1 MNAVL
6 RRFLI
11 FILCLSL
18 FMPVLVRAETDG
30 EAEPSETA
38 SPVSQT
44 QPLPL
49 AEDISG
55 PSCIS
60 DYEGFPSPGFLFDG
74 QQAWGGKSTQPYPS
88 ITITYEQGIGSLYF
102 IYHDI
107 PGTYTLTNNDTGA
120 VQICG
125 AENYLHDFLDLTVL
139 FGTAPSSVTVTYG
152 ENPVTVNEL
161 FIYTP
166 GQVPDTV
173 QRWESPPEDRVDMIL
188 FATHGDDEH
197 LFFAGLLPYY
207 AGELDYE
214 VLVVYLTDH
223 RNLDGTKRMH
233 EMLNGLWAV
242 GITNYP
248 VFGSFIDYKSDYP
261 TEVYKMMERYGASKE
276 VLLGFVVEQLRRYN
290 PQVVV
295 GHDFNGEYGHGQHI
309 VYAELLSMAL
319 EISND
324 PQSYPDLAQQYGTWD
339 VPKAYFHLYEQ
350 NSVVM
355 NWDTPLERFDGLT
368 AFQVS
373 QQLGFPC
380 HKSQQTTWFKNWL
393 NRNSEASRIETYNPC
408 LYGLYRSTVG
418 YDTANNDLFGNLICY
433 AEQARIKE
441 AERLAEEAQAAEAS
455 QPASETVPHTTD
467 AAVPAQQEI
476 SHASFPAVAIFSFI
490 GVLVFGGALL
500 LPVRKRK

>member
-1 MNAVL
+1 
-6 RRFLI
+6 
-11 FILCLSL
+11 
-18 FMPVLVRAETDG
+18 MPVLVRAERDG
-30 EAEPSETA
+30 ETEQSE
-38 SPVSQT
+38 SSQT
-44 QPLPL
+44 QPVFG
-49 AEDISG
+49 AEDISD

-60 DYEGFPSPGFLFDG
+60 DYDGFPSPGFLFDG
-74 QQAWGGKSTQPYPS
+74 QQAWGGKSTHPYSS

-102 IYHDI
+102 IYNDI

-125 AENYLHDFLDLTVL
+125 AEDYLHDFLDLTGL
-139 FGTAPSSVTVTYG
+139 FGAVPSSVTVTYG
-152 ENPVTVNEL
+152 EGPVTINEL
-161 FIYTP
+161 FVYTP

-173 QRWESPPEDRVDMIL
+173 QRWENPPEDRVDMIL

-261 TEVYKMMERYGASKE
+261 TEVYKMMERYGASRE

-324 PQSYPDLAQQYGTWD
+324 PQFYPDLAQQYGLWD

-355 NWDTPLERFDGLT
+355 DWDTPLEHFDGLT

-373 QQLGFPC
+373 QKLGFPC
-380 HKSQQTTWFKNWL
+380 HKSQQTTWFRNWL
-393 NRNSEASRIETYNPC
+393 NQYSEASRIETYNPC

-418 YDTANNDLFGNLICY
+418 NDVTKNDLFENLISY

-441 AERLAEEAQAAEAS
+441 EERLTGDPQSAEPT
-455 QPASETVPHTTD
+455 QPASE
-467 AAVPAQQEI
+467 AVPNATEAPVPAPPEI
-476 SHASFPAVAIFSFI
+476 TQTSPASFSVAGIFFAI
-490 GVLVFGGALL
+490 GLLVCGGVLLL
-500 LPVRKRK
+500 IRKRK